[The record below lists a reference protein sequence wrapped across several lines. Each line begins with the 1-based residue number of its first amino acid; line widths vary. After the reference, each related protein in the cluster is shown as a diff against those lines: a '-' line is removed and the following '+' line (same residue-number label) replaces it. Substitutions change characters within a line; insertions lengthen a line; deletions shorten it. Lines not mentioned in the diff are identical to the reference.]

1 MKKIFTIAALMF
13 VVFSVNAQKYMRY
26 HMSDSTFFGFYTES
40 VDSMMHTPSFSTVYM
55 GGNLYEIPLDKVDS
69 ITFEGVSVYDEN
81 VIGKYR
87 IYEIE
92 SDTLSYR
99 KAYIDNRAMMI
110 ASRTGEFGANDTILV
125 ASEYYKTKWLIM
137 TNNDGNV
144 EKFFDGISLYYFDY
158 HDDESFTVLHIEDS
172 LFAPIDFYLENS
184 VNKSRK
190 QAKGIIANFNN
201 KKFGKFVDDY
211 YSEKY
216 KEKFDGFN
224 DALEGLMGF
233 LEDIDNNPEFHNQK
247 LILNGLEIGSDIW
260 GVGRAVGRAFATGGL
275 AWWLVLAE
283 AGVLMNDINGL
294 YEELYPNN
302 EQMKIYTEYY
312 QNKYNIL
319 ARTEKAANITYS
331 GATLK
336 GTLTT
341 LENQHG
347 RVYFRYHKFQ
357 GLEDSKIVEATLTP
371 MTDGEWLIEAPVTD
385 LELNTTYLYDV
396 LYECKVDGLL
406 LLFSSK
412 DFDEFT
418 TSGFPGKIRD
428 FYLTKLKHQSEEEKP
443 NKAYFDVTGTL
454 YETNNIEEWGV
465 YFPYDDDTLL
475 FKFPSVHKTEV
486 KSLILSST
494 DESANVS
501 IDYNRFIFKAFMTAG
516 LYLKRRKCNGELAI
530 YYGNSDEYTI
540 KYEQKPSFKFTDY
553 DILETTVV
561 ETEEVESDD
570 GNFEIHLYRTY
581 SEGELV
587 VKGNFWTETVFVITS
602 GNGWD
607 RVNESATDGWA
618 GHDDGTCRV
627 YIDKYYWCGHAG
639 TIMSHA
645 FHYELHLRNSRKV
658 VNSNYLYFSGEEYIN
673 SVDILSGSSN
683 FTNRKTAVGQ
693 KLATNVSVVKVRD
706 TEQSHPQYTIKKIY
720 EVEDC
725 SIADIEFTSN

>member
-13 VVFSVNAQKYMRY
+13 VVFFANAQKYMRY

-40 VDSMMHTPSFSTVYM
+40 VDSMMHTPSSSAVYM

-92 SDTLSYR
+92 ADTLSYR
-99 KAYIDNRAMMI
+99 KAYIDNRAMLI
-110 ASRTGEFGANDTILV
+110 ASRTGEFGANDTIIV

-137 TNNDGNV
+137 TNNDGDV
-144 EKFFDGISLYYFDY
+144 EKFFDETSLYYFDY
-158 HDDESFTVLHIEDS
+158 HDDESFTVLHIKDS
-172 LFAPIDFYLENS
+172 LFAPIDFYPENS

-260 GVGRAVGRAFATGGL
+260 GVGSAVGGAFVTGGL
-275 AWWLVLAE
+275 AWGLVLAE
-283 AGVLMNDINGL
+283 AGFLMNDINGL
-294 YEELYPNN
+294 YEELYPNS

-319 ARTEKAANITYS
+319 ARTEKAINITYS

-347 RVYFRYHKFQ
+347 RVYFRYHNFL
-357 GLEDSKIVEATLTP
+357 GSEDSKIIEATLTP
-371 MTDGEWLIEAPVTD
+371 TTDGEWLIEAPVTD

-406 LLFSSK
+406 LFLSSK

-418 TSGFPGKIRD
+418 TSGFPGRIRD
-428 FYLTKLKHQSEEEKP
+428 VYLTKMKYQSEEEKP
-443 NKAYFDVTGTL
+443 NKAYFDVAGTL
-454 YETNNIEEWGV
+454 DETDNIEEWGV
-465 YFPYDDDTLL
+465 YFPYDDDTVK
-475 FKFPSVHKTEV
+475 FNFPSVHKTEV
-486 KSLILSST
+486 KSLMLSST
-494 DESANVS
+494 DESTGIS
-501 IDYNRFIFKAFMTAG
+501 IDYDRFVFKAFMTAG
-516 LYLKRRKCNGELAI
+516 LYLKRRKNNGELAT
-530 YYGNSDEYTI
+530 YYGDANEYTI
-540 KYEQKPSFKFTDY
+540 KYDQKPSFTFTDY

-561 ETEEVESDD
+561 ETEEVESDE
-570 GNFEIHLYRTY
+570 GKFVIHVYRTY
-581 SEGELV
+581 AEGELV
-587 VKGNFWTETVFVITS
+587 IKGNFWTSAVYSIDS
-602 GNGWD
+602 GKDWD
-607 RVNESATDGWA
+607 NIYDSGPDGWVDA
-618 GHDDGTCRV
+618 DDRTH
-627 YIDKYYWCGHAG
+627 YIYTEKYYYCGYTGKNMNH
-639 TIMSHA
+639 TS
-645 FHYELHLRNSRKV
+645 HYELHLRNNRRV
-658 VNSNYLYFSGEEYIN
+658 INSNYLYWSGEEYIN
-673 SVDILSGSSN
+673 SVDILSSIPN
-683 FTNRKTAVGQ
+683 LTNSKNAVSQKTTA
-693 KLATNVSVVKVRD
+693 NVSVVKVRD
-706 TEQSHPQYTIKKIY
+706 TEQPHPQYTIKKIY
-720 EVEDC
+720 EAKDY